1 PIALLLSW
9 GAASGALP
17 CVSHVGTAERSVSGS
32 NDIQGAEHV
41 PALLGPKIKR
51 LASAQVPNRST
62 GKSDWHEG
70 GPRPAARDSRPRR
83 RSPSWP
89 RERDP
94 RLRQRGEACPAVAPE
109 EVPSAPRRGSRS
121 SLERKPSPAEASCR
135 VNDGLSV
142 SELAVVAEP
151 RGSRVGRTRPTK
163 QTRESRPAAL

>member
-1 PIALLLSW
+1 MVGSLVDSTAKATRSDESSMSAISAVTSATPWVSRNGLNSLLTTIALLLSW

-62 GKSDWHEG
+62 GKSDWHDRG

-109 EVPSAPRRGSRS
+109 E
-121 SLERKPSPAEASCR
+121 
-135 VNDGLSV
+135 
-142 SELAVVAEP
+142 
-151 RGSRVGRTRPTK
+151 
-163 QTRESRPAAL
+163 